1 MAVTILPL
9 CLLASGCIGGNRTE
23 SGSSARTS
31 RASAGTG
38 ATSGSGGGSGCSN
51 NKRSGISMKADGG
64 VQAIGAGGGVQCVAT
79 SQAGAV
85 GFANDGGLSDFARIR
100 VEADEDL
107 FVSEMDKNGDYYALK
122 LDVKK
127 AVFSLYSGVDL
138 DNPIAWGALEISGQ
152 DVALEVKE
160 SKDEGL
166 IAGGKLV
173 ADVDKDDSLTISGIK
188 FSYLAKDEK

>member
-1 MAVTILPL
+1 
-9 CLLASGCIGGNRTE
+9 
-23 SGSSARTS
+23 
-31 RASAGTG
+31 
-38 ATSGSGGGSGCSN
+38 
-51 NKRSGISMKADGG
+51 MKADGG